1 MNTIVYASE
10 WGYAHLDIA
19 MREFFSSFV
28 NMVLPFKDEI
38 MFSRTIGIG

>member
-10 WGYAHLDIA
+10 WGYAHLGIA
-19 MREFFSSFV
+19 MRDFFSSFV
-28 NMVLPFKDEI
+28 NMVLQFKKEI

>member
-10 WGYAHLDIA
+10 WGYAHLGIA
-19 MREFFSSFV
+19 MRDFFSSFV
-28 NMVLPFKDEI
+28 NMVLQFKNEI